1 MVLPFVITLHIRKT
15 RSGWLAKLR
24 VAFLIK

>member
-1 MVLPFVITLHIRKT
+1 MVLPIVITLRIRKT

-24 VAFLIK
+24 IIFLTV